1 MCCSLLK
8 WIPGSKNNSIKVE
21 FRVRVQY
28 KDLRFYAK
36 SIAWIK
42 LLTNFER
49 MYPRLINILSSALI
63 IIFLLLI
70 PESCSF
76 TSEQPLL
83 KSGHTGGLLK
93 DIKNRGTLV
102 ALTDDN
108 SFNYFKYDQGSYG
121 YQYELLKLFADYLGV
136 TLEIIVEP
144 DVYKALQYL
153 QQRRVDIIAMELPM
167 ITDGNFEIAYTTPL
181 YHDYQVLVQ
190 RKVDHRSKSRA
201 AKSKDYHVRTL
212 EELKTRSINLPV
224 NKQGQFYLS
233 DIQHATLNE
242 VNIVAESN
250 GRVSDFVKNVSLGE
264 IEYSIAYER
273 TARALMLS
281 YNNID
286 AHTRISPEIGVSW
299 ITRKGAVNLL
309 DVANTWIEENKS
321 DRKFIA
327 LQNKYFKNPRW
338 VSIALGLP
346 VPKKVISDYDNII
359 RDYSAKVGWDWRL
372 VAALIYHESKFRL
385 DATSHVGAF
394 GLMQLMPATASRL
407 GVHRGSTANEQ
418 IAAGIKLLSDLDKR
432 FSSLV
437 PDRNERKK
445 FVLAAYNIGI
455 AHILDARNLT
465 EKYGKDPTIWSGNV
479 EYFLLAKSKPE
490 YYNDSV
496 VKYGKIS
503 GRETH
508 KFVLNVMDKYEQYK
522 TLALR

>member
-1 MCCSLLK
+1 
-8 WIPGSKNNSIKVE
+8 
-21 FRVRVQY
+21 
-28 KDLRFYAK
+28 
-36 SIAWIK
+36 
-42 LLTNFER
+42 
-49 MYPRLINILSSALI
+49 MYHKLINIISSAVI
-63 IIFLLLI
+63 IIFILLI
-70 PESCSF
+70 PESCSY

-108 SFNYFKYDQGSYG
+108 SFNYFKYDEGTYG
-121 YQYELLKLFADYLGV
+121 YQYELLKMFADHLGV
-136 TLEIIVEP
+136 TLKIVVEP

-190 RKVDHRSKSRA
+190 RKSDHWSKSKA
-201 AKSKDYHVRTL
+201 EKYKDYHVRNL
-212 EELKTRSINLPV
+212 DLLKDRSITLPV

-233 DIQHATLNE
+233 DIQHATSNE
-242 VNIVAESN
+242 VNIIAES
-250 GRVSDFVKNVSLGE
+250 GGKVSDFIKDVSLGE

-299 ITRKGAVNLL
+299 IIRKGAVNLL
-309 DVANTWIEENKS
+309 DVANAWIEENKS
-321 DRKFIA
+321 DKHFA
-327 LQNKYFKNPRW
+327 DLQNKYFKNPRW

-346 VPKKVISDYDNII
+346 VPKRAISDYDNII
-359 RDYSAKVGWDWRL
+359 KEHSSKVGWDWRL
-372 VAALIYHESKFRL
+372 VAALIYHESKFRM
-385 DATSHVGAF
+385 DAKSHVGAF
-394 GLMQLMPATASRL
+394 GLMQLMPATASRF
-407 GVHRGSTANEQ
+407 GVHSGSTANEQ
-418 IAAGIKLLSDLDKR
+418 IAAGIRLLSDLDKR

-437 PDRNERKK
+437 PDKNERKK
-445 FVLAAYNIGI
+445 FVLAAYNIGL
-455 AHILDARNLT
+455 AHILDARNLAK
-465 EKYGKDPTIWSGNV
+465 KYGKDPTVWSDNV
-479 EYFLLAKSKPE
+479 EYFLLAKSQPQ
-490 YYNDSV
+490 YYNDSI

-503 GRETH
+503 GKETH
-508 KFVLNVMDKYEQYK
+508 RFVLNVMDKYEQYK